1 MVSPPSRSTPQRS
14 ALAVAA
20 VSVAAVLVLGGMAVL
35 TRADPTQPSLWWL
48 ASGVAIG
55 LGCRLPRTYFWP
67 YSVVIGAALYGVFLI
82 SFGTPLA
89 ALAASIATVAET
101 AAGIAILRA
110 GRPGIPTLRT
120 TGDLGRLLIAVLV
133 SATVFDLILILPLF
147 ATGQTTQAILHL
159 ATAGPRH
166 AAGALLA
173 IPFAL
178 TLPTSGNYSV
188 RETGLQ
194 LGLGWLVAAL
204 VFLGTT
210 DLPLAFV
217 VLAIPVWSAFSLPV
231 RRVLIEVVGI
241 LMIAAVGSWLGRGPF
256 SFGVFSAT
264 AASALLQ
271 LFALITIS
279 LTLLL
284 GLTVA
289 RERSASQKLEASE
302 LTYRRNFENSLAATI
317 MLIQDLD
324 SWQVIGHNQAA
335 EKLLPSLG
343 TEPQSLEQLL
353 GKAAAAAITDAIQS
367 TEGAGTAM
375 EVLLPDSRYL
385 QLSVVGLELDAA
397 DTYAVQMLD
406 ITDSV
411 RAQNLV
417 AEELNRARE
426 VQRALAPSQLPPRRG
441 WDHAGMTVTAR
452 QVGGDFYDLRISGS
466 QAIMVL
472 GDVMGKGVGAGILA
486 AAARTALRATNSFV
500 RASEVLA
507 ESARIIDDDLTR
519 TSAFVTVGYAV
530 VDLISGR
537 VDLAD
542 AGHGL
547 TFVLRE
553 SSHQTHRLASHD
565 LPVGLGDHWE
575 TLTTQLA
582 PGDSLLMV
590 SDGVLELWGDS
601 IQTLIETINLV
612 CFDPQRAGP
621 QQLVEA
627 LCAGRD
633 PAVVRTDDAT
643 AVLLH
648 RETGAR

>member
-1 MVSPPSRSTPQRS
+1 M
-14 ALAVAA
+14 
-20 VSVAAVLVLGGMAVL
+20 
-35 TRADPTQPSLWWL
+35 
-48 ASGVAIG
+48 
-55 LGCRLPRTYFWP
+55 
-67 YSVVIGAALYGVFLI
+67 
-82 SFGTPLA
+82 
-89 ALAASIATVAET
+89 
-101 AAGIAILRA
+101 
-110 GRPGIPTLRT
+110 
-120 TGDLGRLLIAVLV
+120 
-133 SATVFDLILILPLF
+133 
-147 ATGQTTQAILHL
+147 
-159 ATAGPRH
+159 
-166 AAGALLA
+166 
-173 IPFAL
+173 
-178 TLPTSGNYSV
+178 
-188 RETGLQ
+188 
-194 LGLGWLVAAL
+194 
-204 VFLGTT
+204 
-210 DLPLAFV
+210 
-217 VLAIPVWSAFSLPV
+217 
-231 RRVLIEVVGI
+231 
-241 LMIAAVGSWLGRGPF
+241 
-256 SFGVFSAT
+256 
-264 AASALLQ
+264 
-271 LFALITIS
+271 ITIS

-302 LTYRRNFENSLAATI
+302 LTYRRNFENSLAGMI
-317 MLIQDLD
+317 MLVRNLD

-335 EKLLPSLG
+335 EKLLPPLS
-343 TEPQSLEQLL
+343 TEPKSLDALL
-353 GKAAAAAITDAIQS
+353 GIAATAEIAEAIES
-367 TEGAGTAM
+367 PEGTGTAM
-375 EVLLPDSRYL
+375 KVTLPDSRHL
-385 QLSVVGLELDAA
+385 QVSVVGLELAAA
-397 DTYAVQMLD
+397 DTYALQLLD

-411 RAQNLV
+411 RAQNRV
-417 AEELNRARE
+417 AEELNRAQE

-507 ESARIIDDDLTR
+507 EAARIIDDDLAKTN
-519 TSAFVTVGYAV
+519 AFVTVGYAV
-530 VDLISGR
+530 IDLMSGR

-553 SSHQTHRLASHD
+553 STQQTHRLASDD

-575 TLTTQLA
+575 TINTQLA

-601 IQTLIETINLV
+601 IQTLIEAIDLI
-612 CFDPQRAGP
+612 CFDPHRTGP

-627 LCAGRD
+627 LCTGGD
-633 PAVVRTDDAT
+633 PALVRTDDAT

>member
-1 MVSPPSRSTPQRS
+1 M
-14 ALAVAA
+14 L
-20 VSVAAVLVLGGMAVL
+20 SVAAVIALGVLAVL
-35 TRADPTQPSLWWL
+35 TRTDPTQPSLWWL

-67 YSVVIGAALYGVFLI
+67 YSVIIGAALFGVFLAI
-82 SFGTPLA
+82 FGSPPT
-89 ALAASIATVAET
+89 ALAASIATIAET
-101 AAGIAILRA
+101 AVGIAILRA
-110 GRPGIPTLRT
+110 GRPDIPTLRT
-120 TGDLGRLLIAVLV
+120 TADLGRLLIAVLA
-133 SATVFDLILILPLF
+133 SATIFDLILILPLF
-147 ATGQTTQAILHL
+147 AAGQTTQAILHL

-173 IPFAL
+173 IPFTL
-178 TLPTSGNYSV
+178 TLPTSGNASP
-188 RETGLQ
+188 RDTGLQ
-194 LGLGWLVAAL
+194 LGLGWLVAGL

-231 RRVLIEVVGI
+231 RRVLIEVFGI
-241 LMIAAVGSWLGRGPF
+241 LLIAAVGSWLARGPF
-256 SFGVFSAT
+256 SFGVFGAT

-271 LFALITIS
+271 LFALVTTS

-289 RERSASQKLEASE
+289 RERSASQKLESSE
-302 LTYRRNFENSLAATI
+302 LTYRRNFENSLAGMI
-317 MLIQDLD
+317 MLVHDLD

-335 EKLLPSLG
+335 EKLLPPLG
-343 TEPQSLEQLL
+343 AEPQSLDELL
-353 GKAAAAAITDAIQS
+353 GKHAAAQIAAAIESPQGT
-367 TEGAGTAM
+367 GTALR
-375 EVLLPDSRYL
+375 VTLPDSRYL
-385 QLSVVGLELDAA
+385 QVSVVGLELDAA
-397 DTYAVQMLD
+397 DTYALQMLD

-417 AEELNRARE
+417 AEEFRRAQE
-426 VQRALAPSQLPPRRG
+426 IQQALSPSQLPQRRG
-441 WDHAGMTVTAR
+441 WDHAGMTATAR

-486 AAARTALRATNSFV
+486 AAARTALRATNFVV

-507 ESARIIDDDLTR
+507 ESARIIDDDLAR
-519 TSAFVTVGYAV
+519 TNAFVTVGYAV
-530 VDLISGR
+530 IDLMSGR
-537 VDLAD
+537 VNLAD

-547 TFVLRE
+547 TFVVRGGI
-553 SSHQTHRLASHD
+553 QKTHRLASHD

-575 TLTTQLA
+575 TLDTQLA

-601 IQTLIETINLV
+601 IEALIEAIDLI
-612 CFDPQRAGP
+612 CFDPHRAGP

-627 LCAGRD
+627 LCAGPD
-633 PAVVRTDDAT
+633 PAVDRTDDAT
-643 AVLLH
+643 AVILH
-648 RETGAR
+648 RETGA